1 MHTVHNLQGVL
12 WKRVRFLVKK
22 RLLFSYQ
29 RHSNSII
36 LILSREKV
44 RVFKLKSNAQM
55 VADGYKGLR
64 DKQRTG

>member
-1 MHTVHNLQGVL
+1 M
-12 WKRVRFLVKK
+12 KK

-36 LILSREKV
+36 LILLHKKV
-44 RVFKLKSNAQM
+44 SVIKMKSNAQM

>member
-1 MHTVHNLQGVL
+1 M
-12 WKRVRFLVKK
+12 KK

-36 LILSREKV
+36 LILLREKV
-44 RVFKLKSNAQM
+44 SIFKLKSNARM
-55 VADGYKGLR
+55 AADGYKGLR

>member
-1 MHTVHNLQGVL
+1 M
-12 WKRVRFLVKK
+12 KK

-36 LILSREKV
+36 LILLREKV

>member
-1 MHTVHNLQGVL
+1 M
-12 WKRVRFLVKK
+12 KK
-22 RLLFSYQ
+22 CLLSSYQ

-36 LILSREKV
+36 LILVREKV
-44 RVFKLKSNAQM
+44 SVFKLKSNARV

>member
-1 MHTVHNLQGVL
+1 M
-12 WKRVRFLVKK
+12 KK
-22 RLLFSYQ
+22 HLLFSYQ

-36 LILSREKV
+36 LILLREKV
-44 RVFKLKSNAQM
+44 SIFKLKSNARM

>member
-1 MHTVHNLQGVL
+1 M
-12 WKRVRFLVKK
+12 KK
-22 RLLFSYQ
+22 LLLFSYQ

-36 LILSREKV
+36 LILLHEKV
-44 RVFKLKSNAQM
+44 SILKLKSNARM